1 MSNIVFLAPVVD
13 PSTGTTVYGKNH
25 SAAFTD
31 ETWIR
36 GLVAEGKAAYQ
47 GTPPRNPRVTAL
59 GTTTA
64 TITWEVD
71 GVVTSSRVESG
82 TTTAYGTNT
91 AGSPA
96 TGGGTVSA
104 NLTGLTTATTYNY
117 RIQVVSPAGTTYSTN
132 YTFRTN

>member
-1 MSNIVFLAPVVD
+1 MSNIVFNAPVPD
-13 PSTGTTVYGKNH
+13 PITPTTVYGKGH
-25 SAAFTD
+25 SGAFTD
-31 ETWIR
+31 EAWVR
-36 GLVAEGKAAYQ
+36 GLLAEGKAAYQ

-71 GVVTSSRVESG
+71 GPCTSTRVESG

-96 TGGGTVSA
+96 TGNGTVSA
-104 NLTGLTTATTYNY
+104 NLTGLTTATNYNY
-117 RIQVVSPAGTTYSTN
+117 RIQVVTPAGTSYSVN
-132 YTFRTN
+132 FTFRTN

>member
-1 MSNIVFLAPVVD
+1 MSNIVFLADAVD
-13 PSTGTTVYGKNH
+13 PVTPTTMYGRGH
-25 SAAFTD
+25 SGAFTD
-31 ETWIR
+31 EAQVRAWQS
-36 GLVAEGKAAYQ
+36 EGKVAYQ
-47 GTPPRNPRVTAL
+47 GVVPRAPRVTAL

-71 GVVTSSRVESG
+71 GACTSTRVESG

-104 NLTGLTTATTYNY
+104 SLTGLTTATTYNY
-117 RIQVVSPAGTTYSTN
+117 RIQVVSPSGTSYSQN
-132 YTFRTN
+132 FTFRTN

>member
-25 SAAFTD
+25 SGAFTD

-36 GLVAEGKAAYQ
+36 GLIAEGKAAYQ
-47 GTPPRNPRVTAL
+47 GVGARNPRVTAL

-64 TITWEVD
+64 TIAWDVD
-71 GVVTSSRVESG
+71 GPCTSTRVESG

-96 TGGGTVSA
+96 TGNGTVTAS
-104 NLTGLTTATTYNY
+104 LSSLTTATTYNY
-117 RIQVVSPAGTTYSTN
+117 RIQVVSPAGTTYTTN

>member
-1 MSNIVFLAPVVD
+1 MSNIVFLAPVTD
-13 PSTGTTVYGKNH
+13 PSVSTTIYGKGH
-25 SAAFTD
+25 SGAFTD
-31 ETWIR
+31 EVQVRAWQ
-36 GLVAEGKAAYQ
+36 AEGKAAYQ
-47 GTPPRNPRVTAL
+47 GVVPRNPRVTAL

-71 GVVTSSRVESG
+71 GPCTSTRVESG

-117 RIQVVSPAGTTYSTN
+117 RIQVVSAAGTSYTTN
-132 YTFRTN
+132 FTFRTN